1 MDTRQ
6 LILDTAERIFADHV
20 DKAVR
25 DRAESGELPAALW
38 RVLNENGL
46 TSLADAGAETGLA
59 DAYTVLRAAGS
70 SLTAMPASDA
80 VRMLSPALL
89 ALTASVLAPWS
100 YSRVRHT

>member
-25 DRAESGELPAALW
+25 DRAESGELPVALW

-59 DAYTVLRAAGS
+59 DAYTVLRAAGRH
-70 SLTAMPASDA
+70 A
-80 VRMLSPALL
+80 VPGPLAETLL
-89 ALTASVLAPWS
+89 ARRLWTEAGGAVPRDW
-100 YSRVRHT
+100 